1 MANNAPMCDVDFDI
15 RSYHM
20 AAGKFVRQLLYVYLA
35 RFLRIVFTNLPI
47 VNSVKSVVSTLKRE
61 LCAE

>member
-1 MANNAPMCDVDFDI
+1 MANNVPMRDVDFDI

-20 AAGKFVRQLLYVYLA
+20 AASKFVRQLLYVYLA
-35 RFLRIVFTNLPI
+35 QFLRIVFTNLPI
-47 VNSVKSVVSTLKRE
+47 VNSVKSVASTLKRE